1 MGSDDDFAHGF
12 VDACYDGQLAKVQ
25 EAIASGRLNAEVADE
40 GLSLATDQSHSEI
53 VAALLDAGTKLS
65 PSAVDYLPVEHGHQ
79 GVNIVRQFLDHGLD
93 PNSRYKKGWPILG
106 FFPDLACARELLS
119 RGADPNLRNDN
130 GEPILGMVI
139 SSAAVADASLLELF
153 LGFGARL
160 PSSLLFYSVAPRVP
174 QGGFMTRCLLS
185 KGLDPNVTNE
195 QWGTPLHYAAYAQ
208 RPNIVTLL
216 LEAGADITVRSA
228 GRKTLGQTPA
238 EIAER
243 VGHQGIRDT
252 LLSLLRVENVS
263 GSTSTNRREDGK

>member
-1 MGSDDDFAHGF
+1 MESDDDFARGF

-65 PSAVDYLPVEHGHQ
+65 PSAVDYLPGEHGHQ
-79 GVNIVRQFLDHGLD
+79 DVNIVRQFLDHGLD

-119 RGADPNLRNDN
+119 RGADPNL
-130 GEPILGMVI
+130 
-139 SSAAVADASLLELF
+139 AAVADASSVELF
-153 LGFGARL
+153 LDFGARL

-174 QGGFMTRCLLS
+174 QGEFMTRYLLS

-208 RPNIVTLL
+208 RPNIVKLL
-216 LEAGADITVRSA
+216 LEAGADITVRST

-243 VGHQGIRDT
+243 VGHQGFH
-252 LLSLLRVENVS
+252 LLALKIEHVYHA
-263 GSTSTNRREDGK
+263 GGA